1 MAFFRDVKGKSARDR
16 ITFARWYDT
25 VKRITRNTKRM
36 KTKFLAK
43 DCKIRESEREYILK
57 RLSEIEDLFEEQS
70 LFEVEVAMDKKNFF
84 RVEVNVSDARDLI
97 RAEETT
103 KSVEASID
111 LVIDKL
117 RTQAVKGK
125 DKRRDLKERG
135 ARSIK
140 KKLVIDGSA
149 RF

>member
-1 MAFFRDVKGKSARDR
+1 MP
-16 ITFARWYDT
+16 
-25 VKRITRNTKRM
+25 
-36 KTKFLAK
+36 KF
-43 DCKIRESEREYILK
+43 IESRG
-57 RLSEIEDLFEEQS
+57 
-70 LFEVEVAMDKKNFF
+70 
-84 RVEVNVSDARDLI
+84 DLI